1 MKNVKSGS
9 KTLMW
14 SVIMSSPGPLLVG
27 LGLLTGRSATQLA
40 DFVRRS
46 SELLAI
52 VMSFFVYKITTK
64 DGVEDVKKKQCLERY
79 SNAFV
84 GVMMCVGATIMI
96 LLAFLSERGEKGNVV
111 PGLLIAVAGVIANT
125 VFWHR
130 YAKLNRTEPNVILK
144 VQARLYRAKSF
155 VDACVTVAL
164 IVVLVAPASGAA
176 FWFDLIGSVIV
187 ALYLIWSGIKTIAE
201 AVKGR
206 EKE

>member
-1 MKNVKSGS
+1 
-9 KTLMW
+9 
-14 SVIMSSPGPLLVG
+14 
-27 LGLLTGRSATQLA
+27 
-40 DFVRRS
+40 
-46 SELLAI
+46 
-52 VMSFFVYKITTK
+52 
-64 DGVEDVKKKQCLERY
+64 
-79 SNAFV
+79 
-84 GVMMCVGATIMI
+84 MCVGATIMI

-125 VFWHR
+125 IFWHR

>member
-14 SVIMSSPGPLLVG
+14 SVIMSAPGPILVG

-52 VMSFFVYKITTK
+52 IMSFVVYKITTK
-64 DGVEDVKKKQCLERY
+64 DGAEDVTKKQRLERY

-84 GVMMCVGATIMI
+84 GVMMCVGGTFMI
-96 LLAFLSERGEKGNVV
+96 LLAFLSESGETGNVI

-125 VFWHR
+125 VFWCR
-130 YAKLNRTEPNVILK
+130 YAKLNRLEPNAILK
-144 VQARLYRAKSF
+144 VQARLYCAKSF
-155 VDACVTVAL
+155 VDGCVTIAL
-164 IVVLVAPASGAA
+164 IVVLVAPGSETA
-176 FWFDLIGSVIV
+176 FWFDLVGSVIV
-187 ALYLIWSGIKTIAE
+187 ALYLIWSGMKTVAE
-201 AVKGR
+201 AIKGR
-206 EKE
+206 KKG